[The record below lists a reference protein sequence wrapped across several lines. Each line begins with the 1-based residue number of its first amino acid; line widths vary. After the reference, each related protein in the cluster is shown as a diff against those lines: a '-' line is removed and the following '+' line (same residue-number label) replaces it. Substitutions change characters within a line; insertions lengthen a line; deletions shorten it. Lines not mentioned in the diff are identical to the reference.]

1 MGSLI
6 HLFSNCLKTFTN
18 FLFHKL
24 FAAVLFFRGS
34 SLCSFPFVLYRLGHR
49 SVKRTWTRGEA
60 RQTQLQTV
68 KVPSRPGSPPA
79 PRRDDVWCEHRISWR
94 GLGGVGSGPGARQEG
109 PQVKIQ
115 VLLRPTGRGSAR
127 RVVSG
132 KNSPRFGAVT
142 HTRLHTHRPLLI
154 GEFPKSAK

>member
-49 SVKRTWTRGEA
+49 SVKRTWTQGEA

-68 KVPSRPGSPPA
+68 KVPSRPGSTPA
-79 PRRDDVWCEHRISWR
+79 PRRNDVRREHWESGRHRDLMARTWR
-94 GLGGVGSGPGARQEG
+94 GGQWAGCPPGGTTGQDPGPAQANCERIFKEGRQW
-109 PQVKIQ
+109 
-115 VLLRPTGRGSAR
+115 
-127 RVVSG
+127 
-132 KNSPRFGAVT
+132 
-142 HTRLHTHRPLLI
+142 
-154 GEFPKSAK
+154 